1 MGIIVR
7 YWTVL
12 SKILPLFVIVSL
24 LSLPV
29 ANILRASV
37 PALYENASVEAF
49 LTADDD
55 WPSEDY
61 FLKAET
67 KIPISVDLIPDEI
80 LSLRADSLR
89 SMAKPVMAVLSLKEI
104 ISEIFIPP
112 QSVFQG

>member
-1 MGIIVR
+1 MIVR
-7 YWTVL
+7 YWAVL
-12 SKILPLFVIVSL
+12 SKILPLVVIASL

-37 PALYENASVEAF
+37 PTLYENAPVEAF

-61 FLKAET
+61 FLKTEI
-67 KIPISVDLIPDEI
+67 KIPISVDLIPEEKPC
-80 LSLRADSLR
+80 LHADSLR
-89 SMAKPVMAVLSLKEI
+89 SMAKPALAGFAIKEI

-112 QSVFQG
+112 QIVSRG